1 MPAISLKF
9 AGTIP
14 KPRDHNETAYRMMPR
29 QDFFYLILE
38 LKNFYVSDSVKTV
51 RTAEMSR
58 VRAGIERDQNSRFEV
73 APCWCHWLSRIR
85 STRIQTEGCN
95 LCGSSAAKPTATR
108 SILPVIVFG
117 TVPSIMKPPIITPS
131 AVCVRARVERFT
143 S

>member
-38 LKNFYVSDSVKTV
+38 LKNFYESDSVKTV

-85 STRIQTEGCN
+85 STWIHPPRRDLRG
-95 LCGSSAAKPTATR
+95 SAATEPAAVR
-108 SILPVIVFG
+108 GVF
-117 TVPSIMKPPIITPS
+117 
-131 AVCVRARVERFT
+131 AVVVLRNQA
-143 S
+143 